1 MKVKDIIEGKYIS
14 NERGFGFVE
23 VDNEENDIFIPP
35 NMDKGA
41 MTGDIVKVKI
51 NTEEKENHRAEG
63 EIVEIIKRSTVTV
76 VGTFQKS
83 KNYGFVV
90 PDDIK
95 LGIDIFIS
103 KSNCLNISIANFS
116 LIFTTFF
123 NKI

>member
-95 LGIDIFIS
+95 LGTDIFIS
-103 KSNCLNISIANFS
+103 KSSRQSCCQDN
-116 LIFTTFF
+116 
-123 NKI
+123 

>member
-95 LGIDIFIS
+95 LGTDIFIS
-103 KSNCLNISIANFS
+103 KSSRHKAKNGDKVVEKLLKF
-116 LIFTTFF
+116 
-123 NKI
+123 